1 MDLQSQL
8 MADLKVAMRERDD
21 ARKGAIRMAL
31 AALKNARVDKNA
43 DLTEEEML
51 VVLAKEVRQR
61 HDSLSEYEKA
71 GREDLVAEERTAL
84 DILEVYMP
92 QMLSEDE
99 IADVAREVIGEL
111 GATDPKQ
118 MGQVMREMM
127 SRVKG
132 RADGRLVNQV
142 VRELLAQ

>member
-21 ARKGAIRMAL
+21 TRKGAIRMVM
-31 AALKNARVDKNA
+31 AALKNARVAKNA
-43 DLTEEEML
+43 DLTAQEML
-51 VVLAKEVRQR
+51 AVLAKEVRQR
-61 HDSLSEYEKA
+61 QDSLSEYEKA
-71 GREDLVAEERTAL
+71 GREDLVADERAAL
-84 DILEVYMP
+84 DILQVYMP
-92 QMLSEDE
+92 QMLSESE

-111 GATDPKQ
+111 GATGPKE

-127 SRVKG
+127 SRVRG

-142 VRELLAQ
+142 VRQLLAR

>member
-51 VVLAKEVRQR
+51 AVLAKEVRQR
-61 HDSLSEYEKA
+61 RDSLSEYAKA
-71 GREDLVAEERTAL
+71 GRDDLVAEEQAAL
-84 DILEVYMP
+84 DILDVYMP

-99 IADVAREVIGEL
+99 IADLAREVMGEL
-111 GATDPKQ
+111 GATGSKE

-127 SRVKG
+127 GRVKG

-142 VRELLAQ
+142 VRQLLDR

>member
-51 VVLAKEVRQR
+51 AVLAKEVRQR
-61 HDSLSEYEKA
+61 RDSLSEYEKA
-71 GREDLVAEERTAL
+71 GREDLVAEEQAAL

-111 GATDPKQ
+111 GATSPKE

-142 VRELLAQ
+142 VRQLLAK

>member
-21 ARKGAIRMAL
+21 TRKGTIRMVL

-51 VVLAKEVRQR
+51 AVLTKEVRQR
-61 HDSLSEYEKA
+61 RDSLSEYDKA
-71 GREDLVAEERTAL
+71 GREDLVADEQAAL

-92 QMLSEDE
+92 KMLSEEE
-99 IADVAREVIGEL
+99 IADMAREVIGEL
-111 GATDPKQ
+111 GATSPKQ

-127 SRVKG
+127 GRIKG

-142 VRELLAQ
+142 VRQLLAQ

>member
-21 ARKGAIRMAL
+21 VRKGAIRMVL

-51 VVLAKEVRQR
+51 AVLAKEVRQR
-61 HDSLSEYEKA
+61 HDSLSEYEKG
-71 GREDLVAEERTAL
+71 GREDLVAEEQAAL

-99 IADVAREVIGEL
+99 IADVAREVIDAL
-111 GATDPKQ
+111 GATGPKQ

-142 VRELLAQ
+142 VRQLLAQ

>member
-21 ARKGAIRMAL
+21 VRKGAIRMAL

-51 VVLAKEVRQR
+51 AVLAKEVRQR
-61 HDSLSEYEKA
+61 RDSLSEYAKA
-71 GREDLVAEERTAL
+71 GRDDLVADEQAAL

-92 QMLSEDE
+92 KMLSEGE

-111 GATDPKQ
+111 GATSPKQ

-127 SRVKG
+127 GRVKG

-142 VRELLAQ
+142 VRQLLAQ

>member
-43 DLTEEEML
+43 DLSEEEML
-51 VVLAKEVRQR
+51 AVLAKEVRQR

-71 GREDLVAEERTAL
+71 GREDLVAEERAAL

-111 GATDPKQ
+111 GATSPKE

-142 VRELLAQ
+142 VRQLLAK

>member
-51 VVLAKEVRQR
+51 AVLAKEVRQR

-71 GREDLVAEERTAL
+71 GREDLVAEERAAL

-111 GATDPKQ
+111 GATSPKE

-142 VRELLAQ
+142 VRQLLAK